1 MNEEAKQSIPQK
13 SKKIG
18 ADGLSK
24 KERRA
29 LKVAQKG
36 DTPINH
42 IENARN
48 LPTGV
53 SNNDTKQTIVK
64 SEGGHQKQLQKGEV
78 KQTIA
83 DTKKVLDSMQGYK
96 NKCDRLQNKGT
107 PDKDVT
113 AAPTP
118 SKAQLRAERRAVQ
131 EKQRLAK
138 VIEKTEKIE
147 TDIKESPK
155 TPIKLPAK
163 KIEPKTDAQ
172 NEHRV
177 YLFNHLYFN
186 NPYIGDSQEQIT
198 DLHSS
203 FIRLGVQYSSKTIL
217 GSNARCFALL
227 LTLREFIT
235 DFSSPSNQE
244 FCRSV
249 EFYLQKNTSYLHKC
263 RPIAVSM
270 TNALKHFKLCLT
282 QIDTNLSD
290 FDKKNRLLDIID
302 TYKQE
307 QIAKAGEAISIKV
320 NEKITNKDVILTYGC
335 SSLIRQLL
343 LDAHRE
349 GKHFKVIIV
358 DSRPLLEGREM
369 LRTLVREGIDCT
381 YGLINSVSFI
391 MSKATKVLLGAH
403 ALLANG
409 YVMSRVGTAQIAL
422 IAQNF
427 NKPVLVCCETY
438 KFCERVQ
445 TDCFVY
451 NEIGDSDKLV
461 NIDTTEKDSP
471 LANWRQS
478 KYLQPLNLLYD
489 VTPPDFV
496 TAVVTELGFL
506 PCTSVPVV
514 LRIKP

>member
-1 MNEEAKQSIPQK
+1 MNEEKKQNVPQK
-13 SKKIG
+13 NKKVG

-29 LKVAQKG
+29 LKVAQKADNSVNHVG
-36 DTPINH
+36 SVKDSLPVANNKDVKQATPK
-42 IENARN
+42 A
-48 LPTGV
+48 
-53 SNNDTKQTIVK
+53 
-64 SEGGHQKQLQKGEV
+64 EGGQQKQLRKGDLRESNV
-78 KQTIA
+78 ESQTVVVNIEGQQSKCGSLENKSSIA
-83 DTKKVLDSMQGYK
+83 KAEISTV
-96 NKCDRLQNKGT
+96 
-107 PDKDVT
+107 
-113 AAPTP
+113 TP
-118 SKAQLRAERRAVQ
+118 SKTQLRVERRALQ

-138 VIEKTEKIE
+138 ALEKVGKVEN
-147 TDIKESPK
+147 DIKESLKP
-155 TPIKLPAK
+155 PIKVPPK
-163 KIEPKTDAQ
+163 KIEPKTEAQ
-172 NEHRV
+172 NEHR
-177 YLFNHLYFN
+177 
-186 NPYIGDSQEQIT
+186 
-198 DLHSS
+198 
-203 FIRLGVQYSSKTIL
+203 
-217 GSNARCFALL
+217 
-227 LTLREFIT
+227 
-235 DFSSPSNQE
+235 
-244 FCRSV
+244 
-249 EFYLQKNTSYLHKC
+249 
-263 RPIAVSM
+263 
-270 TNALKHFKLCLT
+270 
-282 QIDTNLSD
+282 
-290 FDKKNRLLDIID
+290 KKNKLLDVIE

-320 NEKITNKDVILTYGC
+320 NEKIADKDVILTYGC

-343 LDAHRE
+343 LDAHRD

-422 IAQNF
+422 IAQNS

-496 TAVVTELGFL
+496 TAVVTELGFI

-514 LRIKP
+514 LRIKPTE